1 MKITGRTKITG
12 IFGCP
17 VDHSLSPVMHNAAFE
32 AMGLDYCYIPLL
44 VLPDNLAPAVQ
55 AIRALNIAGVN
66 VTVPHKEKVMPLL
79 DSIDKEALFIGAVNT
94 IVNSEGRLA
103 GHNTDG
109 RGFMQSLDENGISV
123 QDRNILVVG
132 TGGASRAV
140 SYYLCMKAKKIFLYG
155 RTKMK
160 ADRLADDLM
169 KIQNNI
175 STADNTFNAGDYDI
189 IINATPLGLKEG
201 DQLPIDTKQLRSEQ
215 VVCDLIYKQTPL
227 LREASKKG
235 CITLNGFGMLLWQG
249 VLASELWTGKKPPVE
264 VMRHALL
271 QPSH

>member
-12 IFGCP
+12 IFGYP
-17 VDHSLSPVMHNAAFE
+17 VDHTLSPAMHNASFE
-32 AMGLDYCYIPLL
+32 ALGLDYCYIPLP
-44 VLPDNLAPAVQ
+44 VHPDNLADAVQ

-66 VTVPHKEKVMPLL
+66 ITVPHKEKVIPLL
-79 DSIDKEALFIGAVNT
+79 DTVDKEALFIGAVNT

-103 GHNTDG
+103 GYNTDG
-109 RGFMQSLDENGISV
+109 KGFMQSLDENGISV
-123 QDRNILVVG
+123 QNKKILIAG
-132 TGGASRAV
+132 AGGAARAV
-140 SYYLCMKAKKIFLYG
+140 SYYLCMKAKNIFLYG

-160 ADRLADDLM
+160 ADQLADDLK

-175 STADNTFNAGDYDI
+175 STVDNTFNIGDYDI

-201 DQLPIDTKQLRSEQ
+201 DALPFDTKQLRPEQ

-235 CITLNGFGMLLWQG
+235 CITLNGLGMLLWQG
-249 VLASELWTGKKPPVE
+249 VLAFELWTGKKPPVE
-264 VMRHALL
+264 VMRNALM
-271 QPSH
+271 QPSL